1 MIGTAR
7 TETPRGLRGLS
18 GPRHFFALIEAPG
31 CLLGP
36 AQLLRRSRAAALHRA
51 LALRSWPGR
60 PRWQWGLLLSA
71 ALVRWYLVGFWR
83 ELDRCLTGI
92 DRRVRHTGKTR
103 WERVRSLFHLGL
115 YLGVRPMDY
124 YRLRLYC
131 IERSRWL
138 NFVFTQE
145 QQTWHAVHSHPGGA
159 AGVALLRDKLGFE
172 ARARER
178 GLRAV
183 RTLASFRAG
192 DAPGL
197 DGLPPRRPVFL
208 KPNSANAMR
217 GCMTLERCGDT
228 GEEQLRGRT
237 LERERFDVSGREAVE
252 ETLAGVFARE
262 DYLVQE
268 VLRNSPEFSRLCGTE
283 ELVTVRVITLR
294 LGGRI
299 EPLCGWLEVPKDGEL
314 YSVGAIGVDGRARL
328 HPLQPLQEPMPAFCA
343 GGERVPHWEAL
354 LDLSCRA
361 HGLAP
366 DVGAVAWDLTVT
378 EEGATLLEG
387 NTGWALMAPQRS
399 LDVPLLETPA
409 AAAWAAARRRPRR
422 GRARPGEAPGGAAGG
437 GAAGGA

>member
-1 MIGTAR
+1 MIRTTAR
-7 TETPRGLRGLS
+7 PGAPRGLRRIS
-18 GPRHFFALIEAPG
+18 GPRDFFALIAAPG

-51 LALRSWPGR
+51 LASRSWPGR
-60 PRWQWGLLLSA
+60 PRWQWGLLLTA

-83 ELDRCLTGI
+83 DADRCLTGI
-92 DRRVRHTGKTR
+92 DRRTRHTGKTR
-103 WERVRSLFHLGL
+103 WQRVRSLFHLGL

-124 YRLRLYC
+124 YRLRLYRV
-131 IERSRWL
+131 ERSRWL

-145 QQTWHAVHSHPGGA
+145 QQTWHAVHSHA
-159 AGVALLRDKLGFE
+159 AGAPGAVLLRDKLGFE
-172 ARARER
+172 VRAREH

-217 GCMTLERCGDT
+217 GCMTLERCEA
-228 GEEQLRGRT
+228 GEERLRGRS

-252 ETLAGVFARE
+252 ETLAGVFERE
-262 DYLVQE
+262 NYLVQE
-268 VLRNSPEFSRLCGTE
+268 ALRNSPEFSRFCGTE

-294 LGGRI
+294 LGERI
-299 EPLCGWLEVPKDGEL
+299 EPLSAALEVPKDGEL
-314 YSVGAIGVDGRARL
+314 YMIGAIGADGRARL
-328 HPLQPLQEPMPAFCA
+328 HPLLPLREPPPVFCT
-343 GGERVPHWEAL
+343 GGEKVPCWEEL
-354 LDLSCRA
+354 LDVSCRA
-361 HGLAP
+361 HGLLP

-387 NTGWALMAPQRS
+387 NSGWALMAPQGM
-399 LDVPLLETPA
+399 LDAPLLETPA
-409 AAAWAAARRRPRR
+409 AEAWAAARKAT
-422 GRARPGEAPGGAAGG
+422 GSG
-437 GAAGGA
+437 